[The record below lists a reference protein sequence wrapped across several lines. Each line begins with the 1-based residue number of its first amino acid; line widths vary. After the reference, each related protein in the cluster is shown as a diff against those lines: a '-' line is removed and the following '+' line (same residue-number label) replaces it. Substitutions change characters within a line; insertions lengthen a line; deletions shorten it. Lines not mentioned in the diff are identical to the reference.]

1 MALADFFTRPSSET
15 PSEGGLSP
23 DLADRLEQAK
33 AAYLKQYGKPMPIT
47 SGFRTKEQQQ
57 RLFDQ
62 RKSNPNLVAPP
73 GTSLHETGN
82 AVDIGT
88 TVPEEFLNQFGIH
101 RPLGAKDPVHAVLMP
116 TGAPSEG
123 GLASFFTRRE
133 GEEAPK
139 EADLTKPYVGYR
151 PMRSQA
157 AIQAQ
162 QAGSPEAQQM
172 GQERA
177 KEGNF
182 LRDLA
187 LGSASLADQTIGGVL
202 PMAGQ
207 VVQAGARFTGGL
219 GEILTG
225 RPSNMTPERAAQMG
239 QAVTS
244 ALEKPFGKTLG
255 AFGVG
260 QGTESPAY
268 KQEAVRSVMDAFAQ
282 KGIEPTAELVAQKT
296 GLPIEDVRNMIGTA
310 VIGVAPTVGKVSAK
324 GFNVAREVAGDVRS
338 QLQQQMAA
346 KQAQPTAQPTAQP
359 SGMQSAGA
367 AAAVPENVLRG
378 NIDAALAEASP
389 ELQAHIASKNPRAVD
404 LPALETRSLEE
415 KHGIN
420 LTRGQRTGDT
430 SLYSQEWNKRGE
442 TSTLSEHFNEQPKQF
457 KAAFENSIRRNAPDI
472 NEIDPS
478 SLGQLQINGLA
489 AKDAARVKAIDAAY
503 KDFRDQYVQ
512 SRQAAGL
519 PVDKDFPVDGNTFL
533 KNTESALRDELLQ
546 HDVPP
551 AIKSLLEDIREKNGN
566 MTYNEFINLDKRLSA
581 KTREGNGSERAA
593 AFVIRKQ
600 LQDLPLSPEAAALQP
615 LYENAKGLAK
625 ERFDT
630 IKTNPAYRAAIGE
643 AADLQELAST
653 GESLNAEKF
662 HNKYVTNGTPESIRR
677 MKSELAND
685 PQALQA
691 MTAGELRHAMR
702 KAGLTT
708 DIPNLNPMTLAN
720 YINDNR
726 GRLQEALGPQG
737 MKDLLEITALSSKV
751 GMPKTGTFNYSN
763 TLSGMLS
770 EMAKQGV
777 QNVTEAKLAAITKG
791 ASIPAVSLGKTWMNK
806 LNKEGFA
813 REAVSPYG
821 GLTKEFGGP
830 QKPVKID
837 LSGMAN
843 KE

>member
-1 MALADFFTRPSSET
+1 MALADFFTRPSSEA

-57 RLFDQ
+57 RLFDE
-62 RKSNPNLVAPP
+62 RKNNPNLVAPP

-88 TVPEEFLNQFGIH
+88 TVPEAFLNQFGIH
-101 RPLGAKDPVHAVLMP
+101 RPLGKKDPVHAVLMP
-116 TGAPSEG
+116 SQTPSEG
-123 GLASFFTRRE
+123 GLASFFTRQE
-133 GEEAPK
+133 GEQAPK
-139 EADLTKPYVGYR
+139 EPDMTKPFVGYR

-162 QAGSPEAQQM
+162 QAGSPEMQQA
-172 GQERA
+172 GQERV

-187 LGSASLADQTIGGVL
+187 LGGASLADQTIGGIL

-207 VVQAGARFTGGL
+207 VTQAIARPFTTPQRAEQIGG
-219 GEILTG
+219 
-225 RPSNMTPERAAQMG
+225 
-239 QAVTS
+239 AVTS

-255 AFGVG
+255 ALGVG

-268 KQEAVRSVMDAFAQ
+268 KQEMMRSVMDAFAQ
-282 KGIEPTAELVAQKT
+282 KGIEPTAEAIAKT
-296 GLPIEDVRNMIGTA
+296 TGMPIEDVRNMLGTTM
-310 VIGVAPTVGKVSAK
+310 IGVAPTVGKYGAK
-324 GFNVAREVAGDVRS
+324 GFNAAREVAGDVRS
-338 QLQQQMAA
+338 QMQQQLAA
-346 KQAQPTAQPTAQP
+346 RQTQPQP

-367 AAAVPENVLRG
+367 AAAMPENVLRG
-378 NIDAALAEASP
+378 NIDAAIAQSSP
-389 ELQAHIASKNPRAVD
+389 ELQAHVKTLNPRAVD
-404 LPALETRSLEE
+404 IPALETRSLED

-420 LTRGQRTGDT
+420 LSVGQRTGDT
-430 SLYSQEWNKRGE
+430 GLYSQEWNKRGE
-442 TSTLSEHFNEQPKQF
+442 TSLLGEHFNEQPKQF

-472 NEIDPS
+472 NELDPS
-478 SLGQLQINGLA
+478 AIGQVQINGLA
-489 AKDAARVKAIDAAY
+489 AKDAKRVQAIDAAY

-519 PVDKDFPVDGNTFL
+519 PVDKDFPVNGKEFL
-533 KNTESALRDELLQ
+533 ENVNGKLQDELLQ
-546 HDVPP
+546 YDVPTS
-551 AIKSLLEDIREKNGN
+551 IKSLLDDISKNDGN
-566 MTYNEFINLDKRLSA
+566 MTYNQFINLDKRLSA
-581 KTREGNGSERAA
+581 KTREGTGSERAA
-593 AFVIRKQ
+593 AYVIRNQ
-600 LQDLPLSPEAAALQP
+600 LKNITLSPEAAALQP
-615 LYENAKGLAK
+615 VYEIATGLAK

-630 IKTNPAYRAAIGE
+630 IRSNPAYRAAINE
-643 AADLQELAST
+643 AADLNELAST
-653 GESLNAEKF
+653 GESLKADKF
-662 HNKYVTNGTPESIRR
+662 HDKFVNKGTPESIRR
-677 MKSELAND
+677 MKSELADD

-691 MTAGELRHAMR
+691 MTAGELRIAMR
-702 KAGLTT
+702 KAGLAT
-708 DIPNLNPMTLAN
+708 DTPDLNPKTLAN
-720 YINDNR
+720 YINDNK
-726 GRLQEALGPQG
+726 GRLQEALGPEG

-763 TLSGMLS
+763 TLSGMLG
-770 EMAKQGV
+770 EMAKEGLATGV
-777 QNVTEAKLAAITKG
+777 EAKLAALTKG
-791 ASIPAVSLGKTWMNK
+791 ASIPAMSLGKQFMGK

-813 REAVSPYG
+813 RQAVSPYG
-821 GLTKEFGGP
+821 GLTKDLNAP

>member
-47 SGFRTKEQQQ
+47 SGFRTKEEQQ

-62 RKSNPNLVAPP
+62 RKTNPNLVAAP

-88 TVPEEFLNQFGIH
+88 TVPESFLNQFGIH
-101 RPLGAKDPVHAVLMP
+101 RPLGKKDPVHAVLMP
-116 TGAPSEG
+116 SQAPSEG
-123 GLASFFTRRE
+123 GLASFFTRPE
-133 GEEAPK
+133 GEQAPK
-139 EADLTKPYVGYR
+139 EQDLTKPFIGYR
-151 PMRSQA
+151 PMRRPGA
-157 AIQAQ
+157 AEAQ
-162 QAGSPEAQQM
+162 QPGSPEMQQA

-187 LGSASLADQTIGGVL
+187 LGGASLADVTIGGIL

-207 VVQAGARFTGGL
+207 VTQAVARPFTTPQRAEELGGV
-219 GEILTG
+219 
-225 RPSNMTPERAAQMG
+225 
-239 QAVTS
+239 VTS

-255 AFGVG
+255 ALGVG

-268 KQEAVRSVMDAFAQ
+268 KQELMRSVMDTFAQ
-282 KGIEPTAELVAQKT
+282 KGVEPTAEAIAKTT
-296 GLPIEDVRNMIGTA
+296 GLPIEDVRNMLGTA
-310 VIGVAPTVGKVSAK
+310 MIGVAPTVGKYGTK
-324 GFNVAREVAGDVRS
+324 GLNVAREVAGDIRS
-338 QLQQQMAA
+338 QMQQQFAA
-346 KQAQPTAQPTAQP
+346 KQGMPGQQAAQPG
-359 SGMQSAGA
+359 GMQSAGA

-378 NIDAALAEASP
+378 NINAAIAEASP
-389 ELQAHIASKNPRAVD
+389 ELQAHVQSLNPRSVNV
-404 LPALETRSLEE
+404 PALETRSLED

-420 LTRGQRTGDT
+420 LSTGQRTGDT
-430 SLYSQEWNKRGE
+430 GLYSQEWNKRAE
-442 TSTLSEHFNEQPKQF
+442 TSTLESHFNEQPKQF

-472 NEIDPS
+472 SETDPS
-478 SLGQLQINGLA
+478 ALGQVQINALA
-489 AKDAARVKAIDAAY
+489 AKDAKRVQAIDAAY

-519 PVDKDFPVDGNTFL
+519 PADKDFPVNGNEFL
-533 KNTESALRDELLQ
+533 QKVDVALRDQLLQ

-551 AIKSLLEDIREKNGN
+551 AIKNLLDDINKNDGN
-566 MTYNEFINLDKRLSA
+566 MTYNQFINLDKRLSA
-581 KTREGNGSERAA
+581 KTKEGTGSERAA
-593 AFVIRKQ
+593 AYVIRNQ
-600 LQDLPLSPEAAALQP
+600 LQDIPLSPEAAALQP
-615 LYENAKGLAK
+615 LYENARGLAK

-630 IKTNPAYRAAIGE
+630 IRSNPAYRAAINE
-643 AADLQELAST
+643 AADLNELAST
-653 GESLNAEKF
+653 GESLKAEKF
-662 HNKYVTNGTPESIRR
+662 HDKFVTKGTPESIRR
-677 MKSELAND
+677 MKAELADD

-691 MTAGELRHAMR
+691 MTAGELRNAMR
-702 KAGLTT
+702 KAGLST
-708 DIPNLNPMTLAN
+708 DTPDLNPKQLAN
-720 YINDNR
+720 YIYDNK
-726 GRLQEALGPQG
+726 GRLQEALGPEG
-737 MKDLLEITALSSKV
+737 MKDLMELAALSSKV

-763 TLSGMLS
+763 TFSGMLG
-770 EMAKQGV
+770 EMAKQGMS
-777 QNVTEAKLAAITKG
+777 TAAEAKLAAMTG
-791 ASIPAVSLGKTWMNK
+791 GVSIPAVSLGKQWMGK

-813 REAVSPYG
+813 RQATNPYG
-821 GLTKEFGGP
+821 GLTKDLSNP